1 MECGVSKC
9 GKGSIS
15 RPLFGFSS
23 GCWFQKAEE
32 EAKLFAFVP
41 TLPTKDMGITVQGI
55 DDVTAYTQHTN
66 RFSECYNTYNTSMA
80 NNEDHDDEDIRA
92 LLNVVLVPKEE
103 EDANSRNPPPWIG
116 SSSYQHQHVSE
127 PPASYSFSTKQ
138 PLWKIRMWRTM
149 FLVTIAVFLVGMMA
163 SLLWYQ
169 QQESTASQQPSW
181 YHAEPAAA
189 LYEYK
194 PKPRVY
200 HLRPEATSTNNNHE
214 QQHPRVRFCCCCVM
228 LNHRARPRPYYC

>member
-1 MECGVSKC
+1 
-9 GKGSIS
+9 
-15 RPLFGFSS
+15 
-23 GCWFQKAEE
+23 
-32 EAKLFAFVP
+32 
-41 TLPTKDMGITVQGI
+41 
-55 DDVTAYTQHTN
+55 
-66 RFSECYNTYNTSMA
+66 MA
-80 NNEDHDDEDIRA
+80 NNDHDHHDEDTIRA
-92 LLNVVLVPKEE
+92 LLNVPKEE
-103 EDANSRNPPPWIG
+103 ANSNPAAPRIG
-116 SSSYQHQHVSE
+116 SSYQHQHVSE
-127 PPASYSFSTKQ
+127 PAAPYSFSTK
-138 PLWKIRMWRTM
+138 PLWKILMWRTM
-149 FLVTIAVFLVGMMA
+149 FLVMIAMLFLVGMLA

-169 QQESTASQQPSW
+169 QQQQQSTSTSSSTSQPSW